1 MVMTRVLLGKLFFLL
16 KLRGFVGGMFA
27 EEKPVSRWE
36 RKIKEELFRG
46 CCFSITWMVI
56 KQQFEKAE
64 TSQKVKSCDDLC
76 KYI

>member
-1 MVMTRVLLGKLFFLL
+1 ME
-16 KLRGFVGGMFA
+16 GMFA

-46 CCFSITWMVI
+46 CCFSITRMVI

-64 TSQKVKSCDDLC
+64 TLQKVKSSDDLC
-76 KYI
+76 KYIEIPGDIKVVVVRIKIKY